1 MTADGHGSASQAEE
15 EAQATFE
22 GADDAATLR
31 LAAGEPSVAKEGV
44 GVGRVRISTGPIN
57 VKP

>member
-1 MTADGHGSASQAEE
+1 MTADRHGSASQAEE

-31 LAAGEPSVAKEGV
+31 LAAGEPSVAKEKV
-44 GVGRVRISTGPIN
+44 GSGACAFRPGPLT
-57 VKP
+57 